1 MPRHPDEDNDD
12 DEEFHDVQMTNGND
26 ENDDEDSNN
35 KDPYALKFGV
45 ATRKDRKFYQSLEH
59 VEEEGD
65 EASSRDNGTFL
76 MRSIPNLRH
85 GDVIGVAVQQS
96 DLPMIQMLLN
106 GEPLV
111 RENSFNI
118 LFESIII
125 VFLSSIQRLTHV

>member
-1 MPRHPDEDNDD
+1 
-12 DEEFHDVQMTNGND
+12 MTNNGND

-85 GDVIGVAVQQS
+85 GDVIGVALQQS

-118 LFESIII
+118 FCSGLLLFI
-125 VFLSSIQRLTHV
+125 LSSIQQLTHMCDISSDGMYDKSV